1 MTVVLVEMVKTNN
14 FDGFA
19 LCFSFFTSNL
29 HPSTLESLSSNTQSD
44 RPKTRMRSFYE
55 N

>member
-14 FDGFA
+14 IDGFA
-19 LCFSFFTSNL
+19 LCFSFFA
-29 HPSTLESLSSNTQSD
+29 SNTQSD